1 MIKDNMVMSGLDE
14 KDEYTFPSPMMLRFQ
29 AIQSACSF
37 QRKYWIGVLVVL
49 MLMISGIISA
59 IVIVASK
66 DYFPENTSSTSSIA
80 PTPSSTST
88 PEPEPYSKTRRE
100 RLSLSGYGLVSSFQ
114 NNLMTFIFYFFSKA
128 VGRGWQV
135 WT

>member
-88 PEPEPYSKTRRE
+88 PEPEPYSKTQRE
-100 RLSLSGYGLVSSFQ
+100 CLSLFGYGF
-114 NNLMTFIFYFFSKA
+114 
-128 VGRGWQV
+128 
-135 WT
+135 